1 MFAIQ
6 PQSNT
11 TTISDLALAGGCGYE
26 IQNNRVII
34 NISEIANY
42 REIENIS
49 GTLSI
54 ELWALDKPYTGAE
67 FDGLA
72 LAGTSIGELF
82 GQHTLS
88 NCRYELNFQE
98 PSAGTWYLT
107 LMLREWTEMGY
118 FTRDYV
124 NFALPYIVSRNS
136 TVLRNEA
143 DNVINVSFSGNNKT
157 VATAEV
163 SSSDAAVDKLNSQAT
178 AEVSISDA
186 AVETSNSQ
194 ATAEVSN
201 SDQAKPQNE
210 TAISLNNASFKDIA
224 SVKGISKKLAENI
237 DAARPFKSLDEV
249 LKVKGM
255 GPKLLKKIQDFITL

>member
-11 TTISDLALAGGCGYE
+11 TTISDLALAGDCGYE
-26 IQNNRVII
+26 IQKDQVII
-34 NISEIANY
+34 NISGIANY
-42 REIENIS
+42 RELENIS

-82 GQHTLS
+82 GQHSLS

-124 NFALPYIVSRNS
+124 NFALPYIVSSNP
-136 TVLRNEA
+136 VILRNET
-143 DNVINVSFSGNNKT
+143 DNVINVSFSGNKKT
-157 VATAEV
+157 SAT
-163 SSSDAAVDKLNSQAT
+163 
-178 AEVSISDA
+178 A
-186 AVETSNSQ
+186 AVEKSNSE
-194 ATAEVSN
+194 ATSEVSN

-210 TAISLNNASFKDIA
+210 TAISLNSASFKDIA

-255 GPKLLKKIQDFITL
+255 GPKLLKKIRDFITL

>member
-1 MFAIQ
+1 MFSIQ

-11 TTISDLALAGGCGYE
+11 TTIADLALTGDCGYE
-26 IQNNRVII
+26 IQSDQVII
-34 NISEIANY
+34 NISEIANN
-42 REIENIS
+42 RDLENIS

-72 LAGTSIGELF
+72 LAGTPIGELF
-82 GQHTLS
+82 GQHYLS

-107 LMLREWTEMGY
+107 LMLREWTETGY

-124 NFALPYIVSRNS
+124 NFALPYVVGSNPVI
-136 TVLRNEA
+136 LRNET
-143 DNVINVSFSGNNKT
+143 DNIINVSFPGNKKT
-157 VATAEV
+157 SEN
-163 SSSDAAVDKLNSQAT
+163 AAVEKLNS
-178 AEVSISDA
+178 E
-186 AVETSNSQ
+186 

-201 SDQAKPQNE
+201 SEKAKPKNE
-210 TAISLNNASFKDIA
+210 TAISLNNASLKDIV
-224 SVKGISKKLAENI
+224 SVKGISNKLAENI
-237 DAARPFKSLDEV
+237 DAARPFETLDEV

-255 GPKLLKKIQDFITL
+255 GPKLWKKIRDFITL

>member
-11 TTISDLALAGGCGYE
+11 TTISDLALAGDCGYE
-26 IQNNRVII
+26 IQNDQVII
-34 NISEIANY
+34 NISEIANN
-42 REIENIS
+42 RDLENIS

-82 GQHTLS
+82 GQHHLS

-107 LMLREWTEMGY
+107 LMLREWTETGY

-124 NFALPYIVSRNS
+124 NFALPYVVGSNTTISRNE
-136 TVLRNEA
+136 T
-143 DNVINVSFSGNNKT
+143 DNVINVSFSGNKKT
-157 VATAEV
+157 LATAEV
-163 SSSDAAVDKLNSQAT
+163 SN
-178 AEVSISDA
+178 SDA
-186 AVETSNSQ
+186 AVEKSNSQ
-194 ATAEVSN
+194 TTAEVSN
-201 SDQAKPQNE
+201 SDQAKKPQNE
-210 TAISLNNASFKDIA
+210 TAISLNSASFKDIA

-237 DAARPFKSLDEV
+237 EAARPFKSLDEV

-255 GPKLLKKIQDFITL
+255 GPKLLKKIRDFITL